1 LVFQV
6 PVDAFAHL
14 RAALSCAKV
23 VGSAVIMLAIFPGLS
38 EAPLPAADD
47 AWPKWRAVCNRLPLP
62 GQTLPPCQP
71 NWPSIAAMNKAIN
84 DLIVYTADRGDGWQA
99 VDETLRLLTGDC
111 EDFAIAKYVSLKLAG
126 ITDVCLVLA
135 EIAAMP
141 QNLPHAFLVV
151 ELNGEHRVLDNMF
164 NQLIEPKDYI
174 NLQPK
179 KAFFAAEAVMFARP
193 VVLADLR

>member
-1 LVFQV
+1 MRRRRQGGLQ
-6 PVDAFAHL
+6 
-14 RAALSCAKV
+14 V
-23 VGSAVIMLAIFPGLS
+23 VGSALIMLSIFPGLS
-38 EAPLPAADD
+38 EVPLPAADD

-62 GQTLPPCQP
+62 GQPLPLCRPD
-71 NWPSIAAMNKAIN
+71 WPSIAAMNKAIN
-84 DLIVYTADRGDGWQA
+84 DLIVYAEDDRDHWQP
-99 VDETLRLLTGDC
+99 VDETLTLLTGDC
-111 EDFAIAKYVSLKLAG
+111 EDIAIAKYGSLKLAG

-151 ELNGEHRVLDNMF
+151 ELNGEHRVLDNKF
-164 NQLIEPKDYI
+164 DQLIEPKDYI